1 MLAEILAYEDSRQ
14 APPSRMR
21 ALLLEERDPWVR
33 ERAALAL
40 GRIGDPA
47 SVELLLEALRDRYAR
62 VRQTAA
68 FALGEIEDQET
79 LQALGYRSDPRV
91 VPALLAALRDESAMV
106 RARAAEAL
114 GKIGDRRAVSALID
128 MLGAAMGLDPSEPSR
143 QADPRRREYISLLL
157 TALFRLR
164 DPAALMPLLLVAQD
178 PDPELRWRAANAIYR
193 LLAARPSAPQV
204 PAVAAREVLKG
215 SLKDMHPLV
224 RAHAARAL
232 GLLPYNREERESA
245 AAALLGL
252 LEDQSLEVQIEAINA
267 LGRLEAAGAVAPLG
281 EKLERLLEAEARQ
294 GKEFPGKLIN
304 LEATIIN
311 ALGQIGAPAK
321 RQRALLSRLR
331 FRPDVV
337 GDAVEMAL
345 ARVLRGDDSYLEPL
359 AGGKLAARFRQPQRL
374 RAAAAAL
381 AEHGS
386 GRAGELLLELLKS
399 PATAEEKKL
408 IARAK
413 PAILAA
419 LIKLRP
425 PGLEHLLAAE
435 LADADEVVRKV
446 AAEGL
451 GRLAEHGAAS
461 PRALEALL
469 RAAADKSGANGSEG
483 YEARAALLEAI
494 ARFDHHPAAIRALRS
509 ALAHDE
515 RLVRIRA
522 AALLRSLTGSDY
534 STAIGASATRN
545 SEIVYALLAEE
556 RRSDPIAVIDTE
568 KGRIEALLFRDDA
581 PLTVDNFIKL
591 AREGFYNG
599 LTFMRVVP
607 NFVVQGG
614 DPRNDQEGGP
624 GYTIRCEINQRS
636 FLRGHLGM
644 ALAGKDTGGSQFF
657 ICILPQP
664 HLDGGYT
671 NFGRVISGM
680 SVVEDLVAG
689 DKILNVTIRER
700 PFSRSD
706 LVE

>member
-21 ALLLEERDPWVR
+21 VLLLEERDPWVR

-47 SVELLLEALRDRYAR
+47 SVELLLEALKDRYAR
-62 VRQTAA
+62 VRQMAA

-128 MLGAAMGLDPSEPSR
+128 LLGAAMGFNPFEPSQ
-143 QADPRRREYISLLL
+143 QADPRRREYISLFL

-164 DPAALMPLLLVAQD
+164 DPAALTPLLLVAQD

-204 PAVAAREVLKG
+204 PAGAAREVLK
-215 SLKDMHPLV
+215 SLLRDAHPLV

-232 GLLPYNREERESA
+232 GLLPHNQEERESA

-252 LEDQSLEVQIEAINA
+252 LEDRSLEVQIEAVNA
-267 LGRLEAAGAVAPLG
+267 LGRLESASAVAPLG
-281 EKLERLLEAEARQ
+281 AKLERLLEAEARQ
-294 GKEFPGKLIN
+294 GKEFPGRLIN

-321 RQRALLSRLR
+321 RLRALLSRLR

-345 ARVLRGDDSYLEPL
+345 ARMLRGDDSYLEPL
-359 AGGKLAARFRQPQRL
+359 AGGKLVARFRQPARL

-408 IARAK
+408 IAQAK

-419 LIKLRP
+419 LIRLGP
-425 PGLEHLLAAE
+425 PGLEQLLAAA

-469 RAAADKSGANGSEG
+469 RAADKGRADGSES

-509 ALAHDE
+509 ALDHDE

-522 AALLRSLTGSDY
+522 ATLLRSLTGSDY

-689 DKILNVTIRER
+689 DKILNVTILER
-700 PFSRSD
+700 PFSRSG